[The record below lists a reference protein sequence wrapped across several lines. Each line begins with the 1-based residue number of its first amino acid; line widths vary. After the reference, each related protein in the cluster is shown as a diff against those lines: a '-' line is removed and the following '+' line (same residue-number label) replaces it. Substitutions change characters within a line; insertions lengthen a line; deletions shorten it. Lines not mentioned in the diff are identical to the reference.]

1 MFLKDVI
8 MLSDSVVLFGKYFTI
23 YWHGL
28 ILALG
33 VVCAFLITYLFWSKT
48 DAGKERGSAPILTIA
63 GIGGVLGIILA
74 RAQYCYFNPE
84 IYSDH
89 PEKIV
94 ELTNGGYGLFM
105 GMVGVFIAAWIS
117 SKIFKLPLI
126 ELLDVMSPGAALGIF
141 IGRFGSYFSGDDL
154 GVAVH
159 SAKWHF
165 FPISVYSESAEA
177 YQLCVYPYEAVAAL
191 IAFFAAWAM
200 LHSVYIKQSGTHRKG
215 DTFIIFL
222 IIYSAFQIVLE
233 SLRNDALFLNL
244 LGFVRFTQVACAIIL
259 GTISV
264 IGCVR
269 IAKKKGFNPW
279 QILLW
284 VLIAGM
290 FTLAFVM
297 EFTLTSGTLIRNYSL
312 MSGALVVISI
322 ATLCCIL
329 STGIKPEKSPK
340 KAEKSADQSA
350 AAPVLVQAPMPMP
363 VAAPAPMPMTPPQP
377 IMVQQQPVMPPQP
390 AQIPVYPQQP
400 TPVEYE
406 SSPDYADIGQP
417 DETAQLSALFNN
429 IYNNNNNRAPFNR
442 R

>member
-1 MFLKDVI
+1 M
-8 MLSDSVVLFGKYFTI
+8 SESVVLFGKYFTI

-33 VVCAFLITYLFWSKT
+33 VACAFLLTYLFWSKT
-48 DAGKERGSAPILTIA
+48 DSGKEHGSAPILTIA

-89 PEKIV
+89 PEKIL
-94 ELTNGGYGLFM
+94 ELGNGGYGLFM

-141 IGRFGSYFSGDDL
+141 IGRLGSYFSGDDL

-159 SAKWHF
+159 AEKWHF
-165 FPISVYSESAEA
+165 FPISVYSENSEA
-177 YQLCVYPYEAVAAL
+177 YQLCVYPYEAIAAL

-297 EFTLTSGTLIRNYSL
+297 EFTLTSGTLIKNYSF
-312 MSGALVVISI
+312 MSGALVVIST

-329 STGIKPEKSPK
+329 STGVKPEKAPK
-340 KAEKSADQSA
+340 EDKESEVQPAAE
-350 AAPVLVQAPMPMP
+350 
-363 VAAPAPMPMTPPQP
+363 PAPMPVIPQQP
-377 IMVQQQPVMPPQP
+377 MYVQQPMPQP
-390 AQIPVYPQQP
+390 AQAPMYPQQP
-400 TPVEYE
+400 SPVEFE
-406 SSPDYADIGQP
+406 PSPDYADIGQP

-429 IYNNNNNRAPFNR
+429 IYNGSNRARFNR